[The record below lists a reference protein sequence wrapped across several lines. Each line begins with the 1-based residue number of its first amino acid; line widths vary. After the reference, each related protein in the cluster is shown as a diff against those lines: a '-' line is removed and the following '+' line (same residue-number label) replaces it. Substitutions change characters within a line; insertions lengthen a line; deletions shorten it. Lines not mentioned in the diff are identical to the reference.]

1 MLTTFAT
8 ILTAGASALASPLA
22 LLAQIKPRATVSQAG
37 AQPVVIYRP
46 AVDVVPLQ
54 RILAA
59 RTLAEA
65 QAMAREAL
73 GMPEPVAAL
82 KVPTGKAEAFHA
94 DLRAAQE
101 AAQLAHPDRWHLVPG
116 ASGWIE
122 IPASLRSY
130 RSERG
135 AMIRI
140 PEYKRV
146 PAARFWPGGAL
157 PHGLT
162 IPGLVEHAAPALRAV
177 PDAPKPAKPARSKP
191 ARKAAPKPAAKPART
206 PRKLSLA
213 A

>member
-1 MLTTFAT
+1 MLTGLAT

-37 AQPVVIYRP
+37 AEPMVIYRP
-46 AVDVVPLQ
+46 TVDVVPLQ

-65 QAMAREAL
+65 QEMARAAL
-73 GMPEPVAAL
+73 GMPEPAAPVR
-82 KVPTGKAEAFHA
+82 VPAGKAEAFHA
-94 DLRAAQE
+94 DLRTAQE

-122 IPASLRSY
+122 IPSALRSY

-135 AMIRI
+135 TMIRI

-162 IPGLVEHAAPALRAV
+162 IPGLAEHAAPALRAV
-177 PDAPKPAKPARSKP
+177 PDVPKPAKPARAKAP
-191 ARKAAPKPAAKPART
+191 RK
-206 PRKLSLA
+206 PRKLALA

>member
-1 MLTTFAT
+1 MLTGLAT
-8 ILTAGASALASPLA
+8 ILAAGASALASPLA

-37 AQPVVIYRP
+37 AEPVVIYRP
-46 AVDVVPLQ
+46 TVDVVPLQ

-65 QAMAREAL
+65 QEMARAAL
-73 GMPEPVAAL
+73 GMPEPMAPVR
-82 KVPTGKAEAFHA
+82 VPAGKAEAFHA
-94 DLRAAQE
+94 DLRAAQQ

-135 AMIRI
+135 TMIRI

-146 PAARFWPGGAL
+146 PAARFWPGGAP

-162 IPGLVEHAAPALRAV
+162 IPGLVEPPALAAPALRAV
-177 PDAPKPAKPARSKP
+177 PDVPKPAKPSRAKGT
-191 ARKAAPKPAAKPART
+191 RK
-206 PRKLSLA
+206 PRKLALVA
-213 A
+213 